1 MAARSSG
8 ASCGSSCRVMP
19 CPAPSCAACCS
30 STAPTVYW
38 LTASSACTLASG
50 ANPASQQAQ
59 LRFHRA
65 GLRPVRPRARMNART
80 VAIGQQAAPEAH
92 GVVVQER
99 APVLARLRDATG
111 VPLDQH
117 LPGKRVQQFAL
128 VLEVPIERGL
138 LHAQALGQA
147 ARAQA
152 VHADLVE
159 QVQRGADHGFAA
171 EFGHAA
177 SSVSTHPPARMPLC
191 VRAGGWV
198 RSLKFQ
204 A

>member
-1 MAARSSG
+1 MRW
-8 ASCGSSCRVMP
+8 R
-19 CPAPSCAACCS
+19 PAQTGVP
-30 STAPTVYW
+30 
-38 LTASSACTLASG
+38 
-50 ANPASQQAQ
+50 QQAQ

-65 GLRPVRPRARMNART
+65 GLRPVPRARMNART

-147 ARAQA
+147 ACSGR
-152 VHADLVE
+152 HADLVE

-177 SSVSTHPPARMPLC
+177 SCIDPSAGRMPLC